1 MVYYVQTM
9 EEEMNVIEAASKIL
23 ESMRTKTEHSIKYSD
38 EIGKETN
45 KLLNELREERK
56 RLKLF
61 LTSH

>member
-1 MVYYVQTM
+1 
-9 EEEMNVIEAASKIL
+9 MNVIEAASKIL